1 MKLYLMLL
9 PLLAISLAL
18 QAQVPQKF
26 NYQAVVRSNAG
37 TIVANQNIRIRFR
50 IHDGSAAGTVQY
62 SETHNT
68 TTNIYG
74 LINLQVGA
82 GTVASGTF
90 AGVSWNTG
98 NKFLEVETDITG
110 GTNYT
115 SIATVELI
123 SVPYAVQADNA
134 NRFNGNLAGDVS
146 GAQNNTLIQPS
157 AVTTAKL
164 ADNSI
169 TAAKVVSNAINTN
182 HIADNSVTSTK
193 IAANAVN
200 TAQIADNAVTA
211 IKIADNAVTAT
222 KVAAGSINTTHVADN
237 SVTSTKIATNAVNTT
252 QIVDNAVTAVKIADN
267 AVTATKISA
276 SSINTTHLT
285 DNTVTSTKIAD
296 NAITSAKIATGTL
309 VKSINGL
316 KDDIVLATGTG
327 ISVTTTGNTITL
339 TGQPGDVTGVTA
351 GAGLTG
357 GGATGAITLAAN
369 FGGNGTNNFVSRSD
383 HNHVGQSWT
392 ANSGTVLTLVN
403 TGTTGSVIRGY
414 SNGTDYNAAAL
425 AGVIQSSTGSSVAV
439 YGSTNSSDR
448 AAAAVFGQATNAGG
462 AKAVWGQASGSNTIG
477 IYGLGTGANAWAG
490 YFDGN
495 VHVNGTLSKAAGS
508 FKIDHPLDPANKYL
522 SHSFV
527 ESPDMMNI
535 YNGNETLDGNGEATI
550 TLPNWFETLNKD
562 FRYQLTAIG
571 KPSPN
576 IYIAQEIAGNKFRI
590 AGGAPGGKISWLVTG
605 VRHDAYANAHRIP
618 VEEPKPVNEKGT
630 YLNPQVLGKSSKQ
643 GVAGLATPLRSTE
656 LTPAENK

>member
-9 PLLAISLAL
+9 ILLATSMAL
-18 QAQVPQKF
+18 QAQIPQKF

-37 TIVANQNIRIRFR
+37 TIVANQNVKIRFR

-62 SETHNT
+62 SETHST

-90 AGVSWNTG
+90 SGVSWNTG

-134 NRFNGNLAGDVS
+134 NRFNGNLSGDVS
-146 GAQNNTLIQPS
+146 GAQNSTIIQPS
-157 AVTTAKL
+157 AVTTTKL
-164 ADNSI
+164 ADNSV

-193 IAANAVN
+193 IASNAVN
-200 TAQIADNAVTA
+200 TAHFVDNAVTGAKISAGAISTTHIADNAVTDL
-211 IKIADNAVTAT
+211 KIADNAVTTT
-222 KVAAGSINTTHVADN
+222 KVAANAINTTH
-237 SVTSTKIATNAVNTT
+237 IA
-252 QIVDNAVTAVKIADN
+252 
-267 AVTATKISA
+267 
-276 SSINTTHLT
+276 
-285 DNTVTSTKIAD
+285 DNTVTNPKIAD
-296 NAITSAKIATGTL
+296 NAITSTKIAAGTL

-316 KDDIVLATGTG
+316 KDDIVLTTGTG
-327 ISVTTTGNTITL
+327 ISVSTTGNTITL
-339 TGQPGDVTGVTA
+339 TGQPGDITGVTA

-357 GGATGAITLAAN
+357 GGATGALTLAAN
-369 FGGNGTNNFVSRSD
+369 FSGNGVLNYVSRSD
-383 HNHVGQSWT
+383 HNHVGQTWT
-392 ANSGTVLTLVN
+392 TNTGSILTLIN
-403 TGTTGSVIRGY
+403 
-414 SNGTDYNAAAL
+414 NGTAGTNINAYSYSTDFNGAAI
-425 AGVIQSSTGSSVAV
+425 GGKIQSTTGSSVGV
-439 YGSTNSSDR
+439 YGSTLSSDP
-448 AAAAVFGQATNAGG
+448 ASAAVYGQATSAGG
-462 AKAVWGQASGSNTIG
+462 AKAIWGQAGGSNTMA
-477 IYGLGTGANAWAG
+477 IYGLATGTNSWAG
-490 YFDGN
+490 YFDGK

-527 ESPDMMNI
+527 ESPDMMNV
-535 YNGNETLDGNGEATI
+535 YNGNVTLNANGEATI
-550 TLPNWFETLNKD
+550 TLPDWFEALNKD

-630 YLNPQVLGKSSKQ
+630 YLNPQVQGKSSKQ
-643 GVAGLATPLRSTE
+643 GVAGLATPLRSIET
-656 LTPAENK
+656 TPRENK

>member
-1 MKLYLMLL
+1 MKLYLTLL
-9 PLLAISLAL
+9 ILLATSMAL
-18 QAQVPQKF
+18 RAQVPQKF

-37 TIVANQNIRIRFR
+37 TIVANQNVKIRFR
-50 IHDGSAAGTVQY
+50 IHDGSPAGTVQY
-62 SETHNT
+62 SETHST

-134 NRFNGNLAGDVS
+134 TRFNGNLAGDVS
-146 GAQNNTLIQPS
+146 GAQNSTIIQPS
-157 AVTTAKL
+157 AVTTTKL
-164 ADNSI
+164 ADNSV
-169 TAAKVVSNAINTN
+169 TAAKIVSNAINTN
-182 HIADNSVTSTK
+182 HIADNSVTSSK
-193 IAANAVN
+193 IAANAV
-200 TAQIADNAVTA
+200 TTTQIADNAVT
-211 IKIADNAVTAT
+211 TT
-222 KVAAGSINTTHVADN
+222 KVAANAINTTHIADN
-237 SVTSTKIATNAVNTT
+237 SVTN
-252 QIVDNAVTAVKIADN
+252 
-267 AVTATKISA
+267 
-276 SSINTTHLT
+276 
-285 DNTVTSTKIAD
+285 TKIAD
-296 NAITSAKIATGTL
+296 NAITSTKIATGTL

-316 KDDIVLATGTG
+316 KDDVVLATGTG
-327 ISVTTTGNTITL
+327 ISVSTTGNTITL
-339 TGQPGDVTGVTA
+339 TGQPGDITGVTA

-357 GGATGAITLAAN
+357 GGATGAVTLAAN
-369 FGGNGTNNFVSRSD
+369 FGGNGAATSVSHSD
-383 HNHVGQSWT
+383 HNHVGQTWT
-392 ANSGTVLTLVN
+392 ANSGPVLTLYDNDVN
-403 TGTTGSVIRGY
+403 AYGFNSFSNATNYDAAAIRGQINSTTGQSMGVFGVTKSSDPY
-414 SNGTDYNAAAL
+414 A
-425 AGVIQSSTGSSVAV
+425 AGVFAQT
-439 YGSTNSSDR
+439 
-448 AAAAVFGQATNAGG
+448 TNAGG
-462 AKAVWGQASGSNTIG
+462 AKALWGLAQ
-477 IYGLGTGANAWAG
+477 GANTFAVYGSAAGAGSWAG
-490 YFDGN
+490 YFDGR

-527 ESPDMMNI
+527 ESPDMMNV
-535 YNGNETLDGNGEATI
+535 YNGNVTLNSDGEATI
-550 TLPNWFETLNKD
+550 TLPDWFEALNKD

-630 YLNPQVLGKSSKQ
+630 YLNPQVQGKSSKQ

-656 LTPAENK
+656 MPTADNK